1 MKRLKEK
8 WIIVAVAI
16 FFYLQRI
23 PVLGGDLKDTQAY
36 KGTSNLLKDVKL
48 LAQGLGTSY
57 AGYHLVKLIAKHSN
71 AKDEMEDREFWKRVA
86 VIVTIILAIWLAPPI
101 IKHIAMRYYL
111 VDLSDYI

>member
-1 MKRLKEK
+1 M
-8 WIIVAVAI
+8 IAVAI
-16 FFYLQRI
+16 YFYLQQI
-23 PVLGGDLKDTQAY
+23 PVFGGSLKDTQAY
-36 KGTSNLLKDVKL
+36 KGTSSLFKDAKL
-48 LAQGLGTSY
+48 LGQGLGTTY
-57 AGYHLVKLIAKHSN
+57 AAYHLVITIAKHSR